1 MNIDARATIAL
12 TAVTPDD
19 PERWFTVLIGAVED
33 IDGTDWDD
41 LATALYERAESQ
53 GIPPALV
60 ERFVAAMSD
69 ADPTPGETV
78 ARLRGLTDLPA
89 LYRGLAQPVMP

>member
-1 MNIDARATIAL
+1 MNIDARATVAL

-19 PERWFTVLIGAVED
+19 PERWFTVLLGAAED

-41 LATALYERAESQ
+41 LATALYERAEAE
-53 GIPPALV
+53 GIPLALV
-60 ERFVAAMSD
+60 ERFVATMSD

-78 ARLRGLTDLPA
+78 ARLRGFSDLPA
-89 LYRGLAQPVMP
+89 IYRSVAR